1 MMSYQMLQ
9 SFRAVILTGGSSGI
23 GKSFIEHVGK
33 LHPALVFFNLS
44 RRPPEIKVPGLI
56 LRHFDCDL
64 SNRAQIEAV
73 CGELVGEIDRE
84 IPAGRILLINNSGF
98 GTYGPFPEP
107 NLARQLEMLEVNL
120 CAPVQLTARLLPT
133 LRARGGAIVNI
144 ASTSA
149 FQPTGHMATY
159 GASKAFILHW
169 SLAMSEELRGSG
181 VHVLAVCPGP
191 TSTQFFRSA
200 GLDRSVVPDSVGQT
214 PEEVVETTLRAL
226 ARGRTMVVSGWKN
239 KLLAAL
245 SSRLPKP
252 LAARIAIRVIAHY
265 RGTGGNHNA

>member
-1 MMSYQMLQ
+1 
-9 SFRAVILTGGSSGI
+9 
-23 GKSFIEHVGK
+23 
-33 LHPALVFFNLS
+33 
-44 RRPPEIKVPGLI
+44 
-56 LRHFDCDL
+56 
-64 SNRAQIEAV
+64 
-73 CGELVGEIDRE
+73 
-84 IPAGRILLINNSGF
+84 
-98 GTYGPFPEP
+98 
-107 NLARQLEMLEVNL
+107 
-120 CAPVQLTARLLPT
+120 
-133 LRARGGAIVNI
+133 
-144 ASTSA
+144 
-149 FQPTGHMATY
+149 
-159 GASKAFILHW
+159 
-169 SLAMSEELRGSG
+169 MSEELRGSG

-191 TSTQFFRSA
+191 TSTQFFRNA